1 MIMKLSNILEAIK
14 KNGHPEMRVAGDTGI
29 NVSGITHDSRA
40 VGHGFIFVALPGKH
54 THGKEFIGEA
64 VKKGAVAVL
73 SDGVYTDK
81 AASLVSDNIR
91 HTMAL
96 IASAL
101 YSSPDSSLT
110 MIGITGTNG
119 KTTISYFL
127 EHILNG
133 ASLPCGVIGT
143 VNYRFG
149 SKSIEAP
156 NTTPE
161 SSEVYRI
168 LDQMVSGGC
177 KACVMEV
184 SSHALMLERVQAIEF
199 DIAIFTNLTREHL
212 DFHRTMDEYFLAKAR
227 LFTGLKPVK
236 KRNTKYAI
244 INVDDPYGKK
254 LVRMAGGADVITYG
268 IDEKADVSA
277 RKLKVTSRANE
288 FVLSTPLGKKKVTIG
303 HIGKHNVYNALAAVA
318 AALSAG
324 VPFEKAAGLIESAPG
339 APGRLEKID
348 LGQPY
353 IVLVDFAHTG
363 DALENVLNAVHK
375 IKSNRIITVFGCGG
389 DRDRT
394 KRPVM
399 GEIATRLSDY
409 VLVTSDNPRSEDP
422 ERIALDIEVG
432 IRKHHRNNYQVIVD
446 REQAIAQA
454 IAMAEKDDIILIAG
468 KGHETYQ
475 IIGDAKIHFNDVETA
490 KKYIESNK

>member
-1 MIMKLSNILEAIK
+1 MKLSDILLTIQHEGRAEIK
-14 KNGHPEMRVAGDTGI
+14 AVGPTGVS
-29 NVSGITHDSRA
+29 VSGITHDSRA
-40 VGHGFIFVALPGKH
+40 VKPGYIFVALDGKH
-54 THGKEFIGEA
+54 NHGKEFIGQA
-64 VKKGAVAVL
+64 VKSGAVAVL
-73 SDGVYTDK
+73 SDNVY
-81 AASLVSDNIR
+81 SDSVTSIISGNVR
-91 HTMAL
+91 HAMAH

-101 YSSPDSSLT
+101 YSSPDKNLK

-127 EHILNG
+127 EHILNSS
-133 ASLPCGVIGT
+133 ALPCGVIGT

-149 SKSIEAP
+149 SKTTEAP

-161 SSEVYRI
+161 STEVYNI
-168 LDQMVSGGC
+168 LSKMLAGGC

-184 SSHALMLERVQAIEF
+184 SSHALMLERVEGIEF
-199 DIAIFTNLTREHL
+199 DLAVFTNLTREHL
-212 DFHRTMDEYFLAKAR
+212 DFHKTMGEYFLAKAK
-227 LFTGLKPVK
+227 LFTGLVPAK
-236 KRNTKYAI
+236 KRDTKYAI

-254 LVRMAGGADVITYG
+254 LVRMTGEASVITYA
-268 IDEKADVSA
+268 IDAEADVTA
-277 RKLKVTSRANE
+277 RRLKATSKASE
-288 FVLSTPLGKKKVTIG
+288 FVLSTPQGKKKISIA
-303 HIGKHNVYNALAAVA
+303 HIGRHNVYNALAAVS
-318 AALSAG
+318 AALCAG
-324 VPFEKAAGLIESAPG
+324 VPFEKAAHLMESAPG
-339 APGRLEKID
+339 APGRLQKVE

-353 IVLVDFAHTG
+353 TVLVDFAHTG
-363 DALENVLNAVHK
+363 DALENVLSAIHK
-375 IKSNRIITVFGCGG
+375 IKANRIITVFGCGG

-422 ERIALDIEVG
+422 DKIALDIEVG
-432 IRKHHRNNYQVIVD
+432 IRKHHRNNYQVIID

-475 IIGDAKIHFNDVETA
+475 IIGDTKIHFNDAETA
-490 KKYIESNK
+490 KKYIEKRP